1 MHVLAID
8 PGNEESA
15 WVVYQLYG
23 NGRGVPV
30 AFAIEPNEAVRK
42 RFGAYESDDAFKFP
56 IDYLAIEMVASFGM
70 AVGREVFE
78 TVRWIGRFE
87 EAWNSRHESMGP
99 PAIMVYRSE
108 VKMHLCGNNTAKD
121 SNIRCAL
128 VDRYGP
134 GKEKAIGKKATPGP
148 LYGISNDVWSALAIA
163 VTWSDKFAAST
174 LAVAG

>member
-8 PGNEESA
+8 PGNEQSAWLILDTDTSQPVAFDMDENFTLLSRLRSPLGSPSA
-15 WVVYQLYG
+15 WVDTPDCCV
-23 NGRGVPV
+23 
-30 AFAIEPNEAVRK
+30 
-42 RFGAYESDDAFKFP
+42 
-56 IDYLAIEMVASFGM
+56 IEMVASYGM

-78 TVRWIGRFE
+78 TVRWIGRFQ
-87 EAWNSRHESMGP
+87 EAWNMRHEETGP
-99 PAIMVYRSE
+99 GAVLLYRKD

-163 VTWSDKFAAST
+163 VTWSDKFAANT